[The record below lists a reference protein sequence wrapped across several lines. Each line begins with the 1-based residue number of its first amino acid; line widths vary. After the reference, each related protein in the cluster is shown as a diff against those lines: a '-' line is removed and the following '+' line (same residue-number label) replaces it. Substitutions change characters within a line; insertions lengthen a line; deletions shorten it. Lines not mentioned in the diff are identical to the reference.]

1 MKIQL
6 LYALFETIWWQP
18 RDNITP
24 NITSDDSNWP
34 IVNKTDYKVQKFY
47 LPTQILRN
55 VEKHTRET
63 HHQGCAH
70 LIKCNGRTR
79 NPFVFMNPF
88 NASKIE
94 KKTISTLLLIQSQT
108 KKQILLHGITNKL
121 QNKSMSTILL
131 QIMLSYIDYYLIY
144 FGERIWTTIYERK

>member
-1 MKIQL
+1 MKMQCE
-6 LYALFETIWWQP
+6 YALFETIWWQP

-55 VEKHTRET
+55 VTAYQGNSSSGMCTSNKMQWTDTEPLCFYEPIQRIKNRE
-63 HHQGCAH
+63 
-70 LIKCNGRTR
+70 
-79 NPFVFMNPF
+79 
-88 NASKIE
+88 
-94 KKTISTLLLIQSQT
+94 KTISTQLLIQSQT